1 MKYGNFLLCVGTVL
15 VISATTGCST
25 SNDAENKVL
34 RQQVADLEQ
43 AQKAA
48 AQQAAAQ
55 QAAAQQAAA
64 QQAAANAGNARED
77 FLKKLAHVAAN
88 AVNENHHKMARI
100 SNPTASVK
108 DFYNELY
115 AEINTRLSAET
126 TGLTGDD
133 LEKKAKDIAQKWAQK
148 KMIGF

>member
-43 AQKAA
+43 AQK
-48 AQQAAAQ
+48 AAAQ